1 MNACTPAMNISS
13 RIPATSRRKGA
24 ARTRLAY
31 GQIFSRR
38 LQASEALR
46 FRVTSGHLWITM
58 EGSREDHLLA
68 AGDSISMEGP
78 GRLVAE
84 GIEDGAV
91 VEIG

>member
-1 MNACTPAMNISS
+1 MNACIPAMNTST

-31 GQIFSRR
+31 GQIFSRQ
-38 LQASEALR
+38 LQDAEALR
-46 FRVTSGHLWITM
+46 FRIVSGHLWITM

-68 AGDSISMEGP
+68 AGDSITMAGP